1 MIHHFLPN
9 PAIQNILI
17 KKNAPFP
24 QPQPQQPLEAKIRPD
39 APLPK
44 PQVLEA
50 KTEINPLE
58 KAWKE
63 DQEKF
68 IREIHEL
75 KKLGASL
82 TTKDLAYDPTSPES
96 RDELKKAFKKP
107 ETDKD
112 FGYLYYAPYQLEMTS
127 LMKHRDDSK
136 LAAEEQRKREEEALK
151 LQLFSLKGL
160 EFKKDD
166 EDKSKKTE
174 DPKKKPSS
182 AFPIPGLPGG
192 FPFKP
197 VQDPP
202 DSKKEPK
209 TEEKISNPIEKLTP
223 VEILDIKLGILAK
236 YKDQGMNHP
245 FIQVDRRDPAYRALP
260 LKPSEADKKKQSWE
274 PKALIRWHDSVSI
287 RTITNE
293 EVGSLNSDVIK
304 PYEDKGNTPHFG
316 LFGSTN
322 AKQPRARVSFATDP
336 LFGIKLVN
344 EIPLTSLRPGFKDHP
359 EKRIVV
365 IQSNTEAD
373 PNGIVK
379 KQNFP
384 EILED
389 LKEKQKTSK
398 TPVSDTRVVTTH
410 DRQKILDSIQEAGDG
425 IKPGETVT
433 LVLAF
438 HGEKNFNPKKLPPG
452 LKDKNGNTDS
462 YLIIGKNG
470 GEALTHNEIKNA
482 VNQLAAKGIL
492 VNIIFFNCHSGGGV
506 SKAPPEIQQPWQL
519 LRETTQFTA

>member
-1 MIHHFLPN
+1 MIHNFLPN

-50 KTEINPLE
+50 KPEINPLE

-68 IREIHEL
+68 IREIPEL
-75 KKLGASL
+75 KKLGESL
-82 TTKDLAYDPTSPES
+82 TSKDLAYDPTRPES

-112 FGYLYYAPYQLEMTS
+112 FGYLYYAPYQLQMTS
-127 LMKHRDDSK
+127 LLKERDELKS
-136 LAAEEQRKREEEALK
+136 AAEEQRKRAEEASK

-160 EFKKDD
+160 EFKQED
-166 EDKSKKTE
+166 EDKSKKKE
-174 DPKKKPSS
+174 EPVKKPSS
-182 AFPIPGLPGG
+182 SFPIPILPEN
-192 FPFKP
+192 FPMTP

-202 DSKKEPK
+202 DSKTAPK
-209 TEEKISNPIEKLTP
+209 KEEKIFTPIEKLTP
-223 VEILDIKLGILAK
+223 LEILDVKLGILSK
-236 YKDQGMNHP
+236 YKAQGMNHP

-260 LKPSEADKKKQSWE
+260 LKQSEADQKKQSWE

-287 RTITNE
+287 RTLTNE
-293 EVGSLNSDVIK
+293 DVGSLNSDVMK

-322 AKQPRARVSFATDP
+322 TKQPRARVSANRTP
-336 LFGIKLVN
+336 FGVKIVN

-438 HGEKNFNPKKLPPG
+438 HGENNFNPKELPPG

-470 GEALTHNEIKNA
+470 EEALTHNEIKNA

-519 LRETTQFTA
+519 PRETTQFTA